1 MTTFKMGDLV
11 MFTKHYSMIGPF
23 DYISS
28 FTSKEDYKLG
38 MVLSVSDPFVI
49 IFNDGERV
57 RVPITC
63 CELAYSSL
71 RNEKL

>member
-1 MTTFKMGDLV
+1 MSTFKMGDLV
-11 MFTKHYSMIGPF
+11 TFTRHYSMVGPF
-23 DYISS
+23 DYIPYTASRES
-28 FTSKEDYKLG
+28 YKLG

>member
-1 MTTFKMGDLV
+1 MITFKMGDLV
-11 MFTKHYSMIGPF
+11 TFTRHYSMVGPF
-23 DYISS
+23 DYIPFS
-28 FTSKEDYKLG
+28 TSKENYKLG
-38 MVLSVSDPFVI
+38 MVVSVSDGFAT

-63 CELAYSSL
+63 CELAYSST